1 MITNKFASY
10 QRLSRRPKVNRLS
23 QKPDISQH
31 GHDTS
36 SGGNNRR
43 NELRVLSDEELG
55 EKLAAHQRWIA
66 SNENEGRQANLSFTD
81 LEGAD
86 LKNQNLARAIL
97 RGSNLKNA
105 DISLCRLND
114 ADLENADLSGANLKK
129 AILVGASLRDTII
142 QNADFLGTE
151 FAGADM
157 SGSKLSDESPID
169 QPLKAVEEI
178 SKNARNTFFILLV
191 ACVYSWLTIATT
203 IDARLVTDS
212 ASTPLPIIGTEIPIV
227 SFYVAAPLVLI
238 GVFVYFHFYLRRL
251 WMALAKLPA
260 IFPDGRTL
268 DERSYPWLVNAIVR
282 RHNKWLSENQSPMDR
297 IEGLGTILLAWWI
310 VPITLVGFWIRYLPS
325 REWIGTGLHVG
336 FIVISV
342 LLAVIFYRSVGKTMR
357 PEAPAPAPAPSDR
370 QLSRNHR
377 HRFLIL
383 YMVIIGLILWMV
395 SYGAIGGVRADRDLN
410 VAHVGMLVPWLFDKA
425 GYGVFADL
433 REIDV
438 STKPADFWRIEDEQ
452 DRIDSVKGA
461 FLKKKN
467 LRYADMFRAFLVKA
481 ILRNADLEGARL
493 RKADLQDADVRG
505 ANLKKADLRGAN
517 LKAADLREAN
527 LTDAD
532 LVGAQLQK
540 ANLGLAHMVRV
551 DFNEVDL
558 QGADLRCADLAGAK
572 NLSVE
577 RLKKVKTLYHA
588 NLDPVLRGQIEEG
601 VPHLLKPPEDK
612 WVELNAR
619 NKCPGNGT
627 ETGSDRHS

>member
-1 MITNKFASY
+1 MPVTSLNGND
-10 QRLSRRPKVNRLS
+10 RRY
-23 QKPDISQH
+23 
-31 GHDTS
+31 
-36 SGGNNRR
+36 
-43 NELRVLSDEELG
+43 ELRTLSDEELG
-55 EKLAAHQRWIA
+55 EKIAAHHRWIA
-66 SNENEGRQANLSFTD
+66 SNENEGRRANLSFTD
-81 LEGAD
+81 LGGAD

-97 RGSNLKNA
+97 RGSNLKDA
-105 DISLCRLND
+105 DISHSRLND

-129 AILVGASLRDTII
+129 AHLLGACLRDSII
-142 QNADFLGTE
+142 QNAYFLGTE

-157 SGSKLSDESPID
+157 SGSRLSDESRID

-178 SKNARNTFFILLV
+178 SKNARNTFFVLLV

-203 IDARLVTDS
+203 IDTRLVTDS
-212 ASTPLPIIGTEIPIV
+212 AATPLPIIGTAIPIV

-238 GVFVYFHFYLRRL
+238 GVFIYFHFYLRRL

-282 RHNKWLSENQSPMDR
+282 RHNKWMSENQSLMDR

-325 REWIGTGLHVG
+325 HDWVGTGLHVG
-336 FIVISV
+336 FVVISV
-342 LLAVIFYRSVGKTMR
+342 LLAIIFYRSVGKTLR
-357 PEAPAPAPAPSDR
+357 LEAPETRDR
-370 QLSRNHR
+370 QLFRNH
-377 HRFLIL
+377 HDLFLIL
-383 YMVIIGLILWMV
+383 YMVIIGLILWIL
-395 SYGAIGGVRADRDLN
+395 SYGAIRGVRADRDLN
-410 VAHVGMLVPWLFDKA
+410 MANVGMAVPWLFDKA
-425 GYGVFADL
+425 GYDVFADL

-438 STKPADFWRIEDEQ
+438 STKPSDFWRIKDEQ
-452 DRIDSVKGA
+452 DRINSVKGA
-461 FLKKKN
+461 FLKKKD
-467 LRYADMFRAFLVKA
+467 LRSADMFRAFLVKA

-493 RKADLQDADVRG
+493 RKVNLQDADVRG
-505 ANLKKADLRGAN
+505 ANLQNTDLRGAN

-540 ANLGLAHMVRV
+540 AKLGLAHMVRV
-551 DFNEVDL
+551 DLNEVDL

-577 RLKKVKTLYHA
+577 MLKEVKTLYRA
-588 NLDPVLRGQIEEG
+588 NLDPLLLEQIEADL
-601 VPHLLKPPEDK
+601 PHLLKPPEDK

-619 NKCPGNGT
+619 KKC
-627 ETGSDRHS
+627 SDNV